1 MRLTIIIVIV
11 ALVIGI
17 SVISVGFIFNQEEN
31 EIVNNLTPYEKLEKY
46 KEDLEKINQYN
57 QQILNDL
64 EKKITESDSIHLEQL
79 EKEVEVLKRVI
90 NDNKN
95 EIEQVL
101 TKLSEMK
108 DEQ

>member
-1 MRLTIIIVIV
+1 LRLTIIIVIV

>member
-1 MRLTIIIVIV
+1 MRFTIIIIIV

-17 SVISVGFIFNQEEN
+17 SVISVGFIFNQEDN

-64 EKKITESDSIHLEQL
+64 EKKITESDSVHLEQL
-79 EKEVEVLKRVI
+79 EKEVEVLKRII

-101 TKLSEMK
+101 IRLSEMK
-108 DEQ
+108 DEK